1 MLVGPLRF
9 GSGYQQSLG
18 FFWNWAGKLSPV
30 QKWVMVPARQGNSH
44 RAAVRRRRQCPPR
57 AESQCQNALASR
69 QLTNTTAS
77 LSLVEN
83 PSLPRKARWLG
94 ANCSYSA
101 LETSYVPGQKG

>member
-9 GSGYQQSLG
+9 ESGYQQSLG
-18 FFWNWAGKLSPV
+18 FFWYWAGKLSPV
-30 QKWVMVPARQGNSH
+30 QKWVMVPARQANSH
-44 RAAVRRRRQCPPR
+44 SASVGSRYDCPSR
-57 AESQCQNALASR
+57 AESQSQNALASG

-83 PSLPRKARWLG
+83 PSLPRNVRWLG

-101 LETSYVPGQKG
+101 LETSYVPR